1 MTMNWIKVS
10 LQTRVV
16 LLVLGVVTTLWI
28 AATITTWFDAQHELD
43 ELLDGHLA
51 QAATLLIAQSSLDE
65 DEHAYVEPE
74 REHRYASR
82 VAFQMWHEGRLRWRS
97 GNAPLEPMTSRNK
110 GFDTQTINGE
120 AWRVYATRGAKDD
133 VQLFV
138 GERVDARN
146 EILYAVL
153 RGILMPLAV
162 GLPLLALAGWW
173 AVRSGLRPLL
183 ALEDLLRKR
192 SPDALGPVNMPDA
205 PREIG
210 TLVNALNNLF
220 VRIAEMLENER
231 RFTQDAAHELRTP
244 IAAIRSQAQVA
255 LGATSNDERSHA
267 LHSTLV
273 GCDRAAR
280 LVDQLLLLARL
291 EARNDVQ
298 SPPPTLID
306 LSAIA
311 RAVVADL
318 APEASKKMQHLAFD
332 APDTCMAFGDA
343 ALVSALIRNLVDNAI
358 RYSPNG
364 ANVNVQIEH
373 GNSVRLVVEDS
384 GLGLAP
390 ELRQRLG
397 ERFFR
402 VLGSGEDGSGLGW
415 SIVRRI
421 ARVLDLNISVDQSAT
436 LGGLSVTIRW
446 PAEKHRP
453 APWPRESDE

>member
-1 MTMNWIKVS
+1 MTTNWKKIS

-28 AATITTWFDAQHELD
+28 AATITTWFDARHELD

-65 DEHAYVEPE
+65 DEHAFAEPE

-97 GNAPLEPMTSRNK
+97 SNAPLEPMTSRRK

-120 AWRVYATRGAKDD
+120 SWRVFATRGAKDD
-133 VQLFV
+133 IQLFV

-146 EILYAVL
+146 DILYAVL
-153 RGILMPLAV
+153 RGILMPMAV

-173 AVRSGLRPLL
+173 AVRTGLRPLL
-183 ALEDLLRKR
+183 VLETLLRKR
-192 SPDALGPVNMPDA
+192 LPDATGPVNMPDA

-220 VRIAEMLENER
+220 TRIAEMLENER

-255 LGATSNDERSHA
+255 LGATNREERSHA
-267 LHSTLV
+267 LQNTLV

-291 EARNDVQ
+291 EARNETQSSARRVIDV
-298 SPPPTLID
+298 
-306 LSAIA
+306 SAIA
-311 RAVVADL
+311 RAVIADL
-318 APEASKKMQHLAFD
+318 TPEASKKMQRLAFD
-332 APDTCMAFGDA
+332 APEACMASGDA
-343 ALVSALIRNLVDNAI
+343 ALLTALIRNLVDNAM

-364 ANVNVQIEH
+364 ANVNVQIEP
-373 GNSVRLVVEDS
+373 GDSVRLVVEDS
-384 GLGLAP
+384 GPGLAP

-402 VLGSGEDGSGLGW
+402 VLGSDEDGSGLGW

-421 ARVLDLNISVDQSAT
+421 AQVLDLNITVDQSAT
-436 LGGLSVTIRW
+436 LGGLSVTIKW
-446 PAEKHRP
+446 PAEKQR
-453 APWPRESDE
+453 SVL

>member
-1 MTMNWIKVS
+1 MNVTWKKIS

-16 LLVLGVVTTLWI
+16 VLVLGVVTTLWV

-65 DEHAYVEPE
+65 DEHESAEPE

-97 GNAPLEPMTSRNK
+97 SNAPLEPMTSISK

-120 AWRVYATRGAKDD
+120 SWRVFATRGAKDD
-133 VQLFV
+133 VQLLV

-153 RGILMPLAV
+153 KGILMPLAM
-162 GLPLLALAGWW
+162 GLPLLALAGLW

-183 ALEDLLRKR
+183 ALENLLGKR
-192 SPDALGPVNMPDA
+192 SPDALGPIDVPDA

-210 TLVNALNNLF
+210 TLVEALNNLF
-220 VRIAEMLENER
+220 ARIAEMLENER

-255 LGATSNDERSHA
+255 LGATSSDERNHA
-267 LHSTLV
+267 LQNTLI
-273 GCDRAAR
+273 GCDRAAH
-280 LVDQLLLLARL
+280 LVDQLLVLARL
-291 EARNDVQ
+291 EARNETQ
-298 SPPPTLID
+298 SSTRKVID
-306 LSAIA
+306 ISAIA
-311 RAVVADL
+311 RAVIADL
-318 APEASKKMQHLAFD
+318 TPEASKKMQRLAFD
-332 APDTCMAFGDA
+332 APDTCAAFGDA
-343 ALVSALIRNLVDNAI
+343 ALVTALIRNLVDNAI
-358 RYSPNG
+358 RYSPTG
-364 ANVNVQIEH
+364 ANVSVQIEP
-373 GNSVRLVVEDS
+373 GNSVQLVVEDS

-402 VLGSGEDGSGLGW
+402 VLGSDEDGSGLGW

-421 ARVLDLNISVDQSAT
+421 ARVLDLRITVGQSTT
-436 LGGLSVTIRW
+436 LGGLSVTINW
-446 PAEKHRP
+446 PTEKHRP
-453 APWPRESDE
+453 KL

>member
-1 MTMNWIKVS
+1 MTTNRQKMS
-10 LQTRVV
+10 LQGRVV
-16 LLVLGVVTTLWI
+16 LLVLGVVTTLWV
-28 AATITTWFDAQHELD
+28 AATLMTWFDARHELD

-65 DEHAYVEPE
+65 DGQAFAEPE

-97 GNAPLEPMTSRNK
+97 TNAPLEPMTFRRK

-120 AWRVYATRGAKDD
+120 SWRVFATRGAKDD

-162 GLPLLALAGWW
+162 GLPLLALAAWW
-173 AVRSGLRPLL
+173 AVRTGLRPLL
-183 ALEDLLRKR
+183 VLEEFLRRR
-192 SPDALGPVNMPDA
+192 SPDALGSVNVPDA

-210 TLVNALNNLF
+210 TLVSTLNNLF
-220 VRIAEMLENER
+220 ARIAEMLENER

-255 LGATSNDERSHA
+255 LGATNDGERSQA
-267 LHSTLV
+267 LRNTLV
-273 GCDRAAR
+273 GCDRAAH

-291 EARNDVQ
+291 EARNEAH
-298 SPPPTLID
+298 SPASTMID
-306 LSAIA
+306 ITAVA
-311 RAVVADL
+311 RAVIADL
-318 APEASKKMQHLAFD
+318 TPEALTKRQRIAFD
-332 APDTCMAFGDA
+332 APQACTAIGDA
-343 ALVSALIRNLVDNAI
+343 ALIAVLIRNLVGNAI
-358 RYSPNG
+358 RYSPVE
-364 ANVNVQIEH
+364 ANIHVQVE
-373 GNSVRLVVEDS
+373 SAKTVRLLVEDS
-384 GLGLAP
+384 GPGLP
-390 ELRQRLG
+390 VELRQRLG

-415 SIVRRI
+415 SIVRRV
-421 ARVLDLNISVDQSAT
+421 AQALNLNIAVGHSAA
-436 LGGLSVTIRW
+436 LGGLSVTITW
-446 PAEKHRP
+446 PADNNLRKL
-453 APWPRESDE
+453 